1 MLIAVDFDG
10 TIVEHAY
17 PKIGRPIPFA
27 IDVLKKL
34 QSECHHQLVLW
45 TVREGQLLDEAIEYC
60 RRQGLEV
67 YAVNSSY
74 PDGESEAQRPRKL
87 DVDMFIDDRNV
98 GGLPDWGIIY
108 RMVKYGE
115 TFETAYANAAGG
127 QKKRGLFGIFSK

>member
-60 RRQGLEV
+60 RRQGLEF
-67 YAVNSSY
+67 YAVNSIY
-74 PDGESEAQRPRKL
+74 PDRESEAQRPRKL